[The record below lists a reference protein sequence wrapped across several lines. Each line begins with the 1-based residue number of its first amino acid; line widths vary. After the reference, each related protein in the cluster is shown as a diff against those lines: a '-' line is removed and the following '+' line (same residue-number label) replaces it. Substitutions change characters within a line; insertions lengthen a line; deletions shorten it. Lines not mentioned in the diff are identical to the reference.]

1 MKNYPNIEKAVRD
14 AVKIAEDNTHGY
26 DQQHRYGPDYDCS
39 SLIGAVL
46 NANGFQVSK
55 FSWTGNLHSQ
65 LIDCGFAPCKAP
77 WQPGDIHLTPGRH
90 VCMSVDANRIVHAR
104 SNELG
109 KAAGGRTGDQT
120 GHEIEVSDY
129 YEPSYGWYYH
139 LRYQN
144 KRDEELWAVAEDVLR
159 GKYGNSPQRNK
170 KLEAAGYDCEDIQDR
185 VNAWCVARKVINGD
199 YGNQP
204 ERQKMLED
212 KGYKYEYVQ
221 AVVNLMLNNVV
232 PEG

>member
-1 MKNYPNIEKAVRD
+1 MTNQPNIEKAVRD

-39 SLIGAVL
+39 SLIGYVL
-46 NANGFQVSK
+46 NANGFKVSRY
-55 FSWTGNLHSQ
+55 SWTGNLHEQ
-65 LIDCGFAPCKAP
+65 LVECGFVPCKAP

-90 VCMSVDANRIVHAR
+90 VCMSIDDARIVHAR

-109 KAAGGRTGDQT
+109 KATGGRTGDQT

-139 LRYQN
+139 LRYQG
-144 KRDEELWAVAEDVLR
+144 KDEADLWQVAEDVMR
-159 GKYGNSPQRNK
+159 GKYGNFPERKPNV
-170 KLEAAGYDCEDIQDR
+170 EAAGYDYADIQER
-185 VNAWCVARKVINGD
+185 VNAWYIARKVLKGE

-204 ERQKMLED
+204 ERQKRLEEM
-212 KGYKYEYVQ
+212 GYNYEYVQ
-221 AVVNLMLNNVV
+221 AVVNLILNNVI
-232 PEG
+232 PE